1 MVFRIRQRVEELL
14 DWIIET
20 PESKVEQELY
30 LFIYNICLLS
40 TFVFLRIK
48 LFFLLCCVDS
58 FYFHSEITYIVI
70 PHETFCV
77 IIRHNNNSNFLQVE
91 SRISS
96 SFQFSFKSKVL
107 FLLPP
112 IRLSSFL
119 PQQINKDLKRRKRK
133 KIWVSKKKY
142 IQCFS
147 IHDPRIFCDRASTH
161 NWTNKRSNEACSSRS
176 RRLIGKQ
183 LHGSTVW
190 SASHCSW
197 RSVARSQEKKGIQVI
212 RSF

>member
-1 MVFRIRQRVEELL
+1 MYLDDLVSLHRSWKLLRKFRFPGN
-14 DWIIET
+14 IIT
-20 PESKVEQELY
+20 MLGFSDKTESRGITRLNNRDTRKQSWARTVSVYIQH
-30 LFIYNICLLS
+30 LFIIHVC
-40 TFVFLRIK
+40 FFKIIK

-77 IIRHNNNSNFLQVE
+77 IIHHNNNSNFLQVE

-133 KIWVSKKKY
+133 KIWVSKKKIY
-142 IQCFS
+142 SMLFN
-147 IHDPRIFCDRASTH
+147 PR
-161 NWTNKRSNEACSSRS
+161 SSHLLRS
-176 RRLIGKQ
+176 RI
-183 LHGSTVW
+183 H
-190 SASHCSW
+190 A
-197 RSVARSQEKKGIQVI
+197 
-212 RSF
+212 